1 MPFRSIQQLSALIF
15 AALLITSC
23 SSKVRKPAPATTSS
37 TTINN
42 TVDPQATAETQAL
55 FYNLKQTTGKGILF
69 GQQDATMYGVGWS
82 GTPDKS
88 DVKSVTGSHPA
99 VFGWDLEGVA
109 KEDSRVNLASNAEKI
124 RRLCIEAYQK
134 GGINT
139 LSWHV
144 QNFVTGKNFYDTTRC
159 VPAIL
164 PGGDKHEA
172 YVKALDHIADFIA
185 SLRTTDGQPVP
196 VIFRPFHEHTGNW
209 FWWGRPFCTVKEYQA
224 LWHFTVQY
232 LRDKRQLHNILYA
245 YSPDRISG
253 NFDNYLERYPGDDY
267 VDVLG
272 YDDYFEFKDV
282 KDTASMKLGIRALA
296 QIAGYAQSR
305 NKVAALTETGLEKI
319 PEDLWFSTL
328 LKQIKADPMA
338 SRIAYMMVWRNAH
351 TGHFYAPYPGH
362 SSVTDFI
369 NFYNDPQTLF
379 LNDIGHTFYQPAKLK
394 ALH

>member
-1 MPFRSIQQLSALIF
+1 MQISFLSKFPALIT

-23 SSKVRKPAPATTSS
+23 SGKVFAPDVESNTTAAK
-37 TTINN
+37 NN
-42 TVDPQATAETQAL
+42 TVDPQASAETQAL
-55 FYNLKQTTGKGILF
+55 FYNLKQTAGKGILF

-109 KEDSRVNLASNAEKI
+109 KEDTETNLASNAEKI
-124 RRLCIEAYQK
+124 RRLCIEAYEK

-164 PGGDKHEA
+164 PGGDKHAA
-172 YVKALDHIADFIA
+172 YVKALDHIAEFIG
-185 SLRTTDGQPVP
+185 SLKTRDGQAVP
-196 VIFRPFHEHTGNW
+196 VIFRAFHEHTGNW
-209 FWWGRPFCTVKEYQA
+209 FWWGRPFCSVKEYQA
-224 LWHFTVQY
+224 LWQFTVQY
-232 LRDKRQLHNILYA
+232 LRDKRKLHNILYA
-245 YSPDRISG
+245 YSPDRING
-253 NFDNYLERYPGDDY
+253 NFDNYMERYPGDEY

-272 YDDYFEFKDV
+272 YDDYWEFKDI
-282 KDTASMKLGIRALA
+282 KDTASMKLGVSALA
-296 QIAGYAQSR
+296 QIVKYAQSR

-319 PEDLWFSTL
+319 PENLWFSTL
-328 LKQIKADPMA
+328 LQQIKADPMA
-338 SRIAYMMVWRNAH
+338 SRISYMMVWRNAH

-362 SSVTDFI
+362 SSVPDFL
-369 NFYNDPQTLF
+369 NFFNDPHTLF
-379 LNDIGHTFYQPAKLK
+379 LNDIKNTFYQKAK
-394 ALH
+394 